1 MEATRIGGFIEGCVT
16 GDDVRRG
23 KPEPDSYLECMRR
36 FGLVVGECL
45 AIEDSLA
52 GARSARSAGLRVV
65 GVRDDEVTGEC
76 DMWFEDG

>member
-1 MEATRIGGFIEGCVT
+1 M
-16 GDDVRRG
+16 RRG

-65 GVRDDEVTGEC
+65 GVRDAEVTGEC
-76 DMWFEDG
+76 DMWFEDLPKLQSELSRIVSLELHG